1 MQRREFMALLGG
13 ALTTWPGAAS
23 AQTAG
28 RLRRIGILSTAREGD
43 AEGTKRL
50 AAFSL
55 RLQELGWTEGKN
67 LQVDVRFAY
76 NNDDRLRQAA
86 TELIET
92 APDAIL
98 STTSTATRALMTAT
112 ATIPIVAAI
121 TGDPI
126 GLGFTKDL
134 SHPTANITG
143 FSTFND
149 TLAAKRVEMLHEIVP
164 AMRIA
169 ALMWVPVNPQQVL
182 LESQTRA
189 AAQAHGIEL
198 LSLPIKSADDIAPA
212 LATAQGQHA
221 SAIIVAADPL
231 TTVNGRAIIDGCI
244 SRKMPAMHTFP
255 FETKN
260 GALVSYGIDGADNF
274 RRSAEYADRILKG
287 AKIVDLP
294 FQEPTR
300 LTLSI
305 NLQTARAIGI
315 MVPPTLLALAD
326 EVVE

>member
-1 MQRREFMALLGG
+1 M
-13 ALTTWPGAAS
+13 
-23 AQTAG
+23 
-28 RLRRIGILSTAREGD
+28 
-43 AEGTKRL
+43 
-50 AAFSL
+50 
-55 RLQELGWTEGKN
+55 GWTEGKN
-67 LQVDVRFAY
+67 LQIDVRFAY

-231 TTVNGRAIIDGCI
+231 TTENGRAIIDGCI